1 MRTKAVAIIVASLIG
16 IAFLGLNIWLRMRS
30 DKSNPPVV
38 SYELNDAAKAD
49 AQVLPVG
56 KRPEPETQADIPAYR
71 VVSDRIEYDNALR
84 SQIETSV
91 FIEEHVTEDN
101 LRSLLEHLYAL
112 AKARGPFQYRE
123 RPNYVFVY
131 VHARQGQDW
140 IAMGS
145 GTATSK
151 FKVQIRHELLATVN
165 DPPVV
170 RFGLTEAERQMIF
183 RDIVRVEDR
192 AYYEAEQLYPFP
204 MPKNDPAY
212 TETGE
217 KQQLQRQSDYARELI
232 KQYRAELAESLG
244 LTIDQLEAIG
254 NEGAR
259 NWWET
264 PPPPE
269 ASP

>member
-16 IAFLGLNIWLRMRS
+16 VTFLGLSIWLSFRS
-30 DKSNPPVV
+30 DKSSLPVV
-38 SYELNDAAKAD
+38 SYQPSDPAKAD
-49 AQVLPVG
+49 AQARPVG

-71 VVSDRIEYDNALR
+71 VVSDRFEYDNPLR
-84 SQIETSV
+84 SQSEISV

-101 LRSLLEHLYAL
+101 LRSLLDHLYAV

-131 VHARQGQDW
+131 VHAREGQEW

-145 GTATSK
+145 ETAASEFT
-151 FKVQIRHELLATVN
+151 VQIRHELLATVN
-165 DPPVV
+165 DPPAP

-192 AYYEAEQLYPFP
+192 AHYEAEQLYPFP
-204 MPKNDPAY
+204 MPENDPAY

-217 KQQLQRQSDYARELI
+217 KQQLQRQQDYARELI
-232 KQYRAELAESLG
+232 RQYRAELAESLG
-244 LTIDQLEAIG
+244 LTIDQLVLRQFSI
-254 NEGAR
+254 EG
-259 NWWET
+259 
-264 PPPPE
+264 
-269 ASP
+269 